1 MVRLPARDLEHVLRA
16 TAPLWR
22 ELDGARLFI
31 TGGTGFFG
39 MWLLETLL
47 FAREDAEV
55 VVLTRNPAAFTAK
68 APHLAGRV
76 TLLEGDV
83 RTFAFPGGEFPLV
96 IHAAAEASATLND
109 ERPMEMF
116 DSIVGGTRHVL
127 DFARQASTRRMLFVS
142 SGAVYGRQPLDVLH
156 VAEDY
161 GGAPMTT
168 DPRSAYGEGKR
179 AAELLCAMSGV
190 ETAIARCFAF
200 VGPHLP
206 LGRHF
211 AIGNFIADA
220 LAGRTIEVRGD
231 GTPLR
236 SYLYAADLA
245 IWLWTILVRGTPLRP
260 YNVGS
265 EEAVSVAEVARA
277 VGKDV
282 RIAGTPDPSKP
293 PERYVPSTKRARE
306 ELGLVQTV
314 GLEDAI
320 ARTREWYGIYSTGAR
335 WSGPDSSDFSSSEG

>member
-1 MVRLPARDLEHVLRA
+1 MAKLPARDIEHVLRA

-22 ELDGARLFI
+22 ELDGARVFI

-39 MWLLETLL
+39 TWLLETLL
-47 FAREDAEV
+47 AGRETEV
-55 VVLTRNPAAFTAK
+55 VVLTRNAAAFTAK
-68 APHLAGRV
+68 APHLASRV

-83 RTFAFPGGEFPLV
+83 RTFAFPSGEFAYV
-96 IHAAAEASATLND
+96 IHAATEASAALND
-109 ERPMEMF
+109 ERPLEMF
-116 DSIVGGTRHVL
+116 DSIVGGTRRVL
-127 DFARQASTRRMLFVS
+127 EFARQARTRRLLFVS

-156 VAEDY
+156 VDEEFN
-161 GGAPMTT
+161 GAPVTT

-206 LGRHF
+206 LDKHF
-211 AIGNFIADA
+211 AIGNFIGDA
-220 LAGRTIEVRGD
+220 LAGRTIEIKGD

-245 IWLWTILVRGTPLRP
+245 IWLWTILFRGTPLRP

-265 EEAVSVAEVARA
+265 EHAVSVADVARA
-277 VGKDV
+277 VGRDV
-282 RIAGTPDPSKP
+282 RIAGTPDPAKA
-293 PERYVPSTKRARE
+293 PERYVPSTRRARE
-306 ELGLVQTV
+306 ELGLAQTID
-314 GLEDAI
+314 LRDAI
-320 ARTREWYGIYSTGAR
+320 NRTIEWYGIYSPGAR
-335 WSGPDSSDFSSSEG
+335 